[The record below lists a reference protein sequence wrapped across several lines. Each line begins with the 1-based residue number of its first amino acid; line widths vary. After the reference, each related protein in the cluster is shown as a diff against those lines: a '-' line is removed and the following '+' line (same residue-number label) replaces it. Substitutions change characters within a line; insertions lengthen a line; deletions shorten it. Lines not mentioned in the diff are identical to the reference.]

1 MFDPALP
8 SNAGSTMHVLGIDA
22 GGTKTVGYLADE
34 DGTVLAEARGGGA
47 NLQVAGEE
55 GAERVLGAVMEQ
67 ALGGEAVRPD
77 AICLGMA
84 GADREID
91 GRVVR
96 GILRRLGGKAR
107 TLVVNDA
114 LLALVAGVNDA
125 PGIVIIC
132 GTGSIAYGRS
142 GRGVAARS
150 GGWGHLMGDEG
161 SGYWIGLRALRAVAR
176 AADGRGPATGLTGR
190 LLTDFGV
197 LKPSELNP
205 AVYDRKPTLPAV
217 AALSLHVEAERAA
230 GDAVAAGILEEAAQ
244 ELVAA
249 ASSVT
254 ARLGMSEESFAFI
267 LAGGVFAGVP
277 WLGDQLGRR
286 LSGVAPRSTVSRLR
300 VEPALGAVRLA
311 LAEARGGAKVPPYL
325 D

>member
-1 MFDPALP
+1 
-8 SNAGSTMHVLGIDA
+8 MHVLGIDA
-22 GGTKTVGYLADE
+22 GGTKTVAYLADE
-34 DGTVLAEARGGGA
+34 DGAVLAEARGAGA
-47 NLQVAGEE
+47 NLQLAGEQ
-55 GAERVLGAVMEQ
+55 GAETVLRAVMEQ
-67 ALGGEAVRPD
+67 ALAGAAVRPD

-84 GADREID
+84 GADRETD

-96 GILRRLGGKAR
+96 GILRRIGGETRA
-107 TLVVNDA
+107 LVVNDA
-114 LLALVAGVNDA
+114 LLALVAAVKDA

-150 GGWGHLMGDEG
+150 GGWGHLLGDEG
-161 SGYWIGLRALRAVAR
+161 SGYWIGLRALRAVVR

-190 LLTDFGV
+190 LQAHFGAQR
-197 LKPSELNP
+197 PSDVSP
-205 AVYDRKPTLPAV
+205 AFYDRKLAPPAV
-217 AALSLHVEAERAA
+217 GALSHHVEAERAA
-230 GDAVAAGILEEAAQ
+230 GDAVAAGILEEAVG
-244 ELVAA
+244 ELLAA

-254 ARLGMSEESFAFI
+254 TRLGMSEEPFAFI

-277 WLGDQLGRR
+277 WLGDQLSRR
-286 LSGVAPRSTVSRLR
+286 LPRIAPRSTVSRLL

-325 D
+325 E